1 MLRLEQMQALL
12 KTEPEEADDEIV
24 DIVTVTPPCQK
35 LKVKEEEQEADAEPK
50 FYLGPC
56 TSAQFVS
63 ETAQQVRSFSGVL
76 EVKMQGELMN
86 TTINMLLL
94 FCCSSWIFN
103 QKKLHHILHFHVM
116 SLRLSQIGV
125 NFHPVEVEKNVF
137 APSVETM
144 ILKVGHYTGQ
154 NRGKKKKVGCLQ

>member
-1 MLRLEQMQALL
+1 MNVSAECPTTLSSCEELMLRLEQMQALL

-63 ETAQQVRSFSGVL
+63 ETAQQVRSLSGVW
-76 EVKMQGELMN
+76 EGRADEYNRKHVV
-86 TTINMLLL
+86 IVLL
-94 FCCSSWIFN
+94 
-103 QKKLHHILHFHVM
+103 
-116 SLRLSQIGV
+116 
-125 NFHPVEVEKNVF
+125 
-137 APSVETM
+137 
-144 ILKVGHYTGQ
+144 
-154 NRGKKKKVGCLQ
+154 